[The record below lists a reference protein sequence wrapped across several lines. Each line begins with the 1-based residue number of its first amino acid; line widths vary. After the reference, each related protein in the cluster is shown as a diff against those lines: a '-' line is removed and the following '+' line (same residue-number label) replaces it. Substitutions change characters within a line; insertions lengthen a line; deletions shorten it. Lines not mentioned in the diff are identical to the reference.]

1 MVVILRRGFMLTPM
15 VVSELVILIF
25 LHVLLQFP
33 LPYQLLYLLF
43 QIPTIFY
50 VVAMIFVKSAKLVL
64 IADVRG

>member
-1 MVVILRRGFMLTPM
+1 MVVILRRGLMLTLV

-25 LHVLLQFP
+25 LHVLLQSP

-43 QIPTIFY
+43 QIPTIFC
-50 VVAMIFVKSAKLVL
+50 VVAMIFVKSAILVL